1 MQTIPILVLRLEGL
15 LQSWGEHSKWNYR
28 DSAPMPTK
36 SGVVGMIGCAMGWER
51 DDDRLKTI
59 SDNLQMAV
67 RADRPGREIVDFH
80 TVQSR
85 EFLNAQGKHL
95 GKKGEYYTIITYRT
109 YLQDA
114 FFTVA
119 LSGDVQCLRE
129 IADAF
134 LHPKWPVYLG
144 RKSCVP
150 SRPVLDK
157 ITEEYGSLAEA
168 IRAIPFEDDVRRKHR
183 KVENRVMIEMDN
195 TVQEEA
201 DGSRIE
207 RADRIDG
214 ARKFRSRTVVR
225 QTMERSEAND
235 TQ

>member
-36 SGVVGMIGCAMGWER
+36 SGVVGMIGCAMGLER
-51 DDDRLKTI
+51 GDDRLKAL
-59 SDNLQMAV
+59 SDNLCMAV
-67 RADRPGREIVDFH
+67 RADRSGRETVDFH
-80 TVQSR
+80 TVQSK

-119 LSGDVQCLRE
+119 LAGDNQCLRE

-150 SRPVLDK
+150 SRPVLEG
-157 ITEEYGSLAEA
+157 ITEEYGSLSEA
-168 IRAIPFEDDVRRKHR
+168 IRAIPFVDNGKRKPE
-183 KVENRVMIEMDN
+183 KRVLIEMDDMA
-195 TVQEEA
+195 QEPA
-201 DGSRIE
+201 NGSRVE
-207 RADRIDG
+207 RTDKIDG
-214 ARKFRSRTVVR
+214 VRKFRSRTVIR
-225 QTMERSEAND
+225 QTMERSGAHD
-235 TQ
+235 IQ

>member
-51 DDDRLKTI
+51 DDERLKTL
-59 SDNLQMAV
+59 SDNLHMAV

-80 TVQSR
+80 TVQSK

-95 GKKGEYYTIITYRT
+95 GKKGEYYTIVTYRT

-114 FFTVA
+114 LFTVA
-119 LSGDVQCLRE
+119 LSGDGQCLRE

-134 LHPKWPVYLG
+134 IHPKWPVYLG
-144 RKSCVP
+144 RKSCIP
-150 SRPVLDK
+150 SRPVLDR
-157 ITEEYGSLAEA
+157 ITEDYGSLAEA
-168 IRAIPFEDDVRRKHR
+168 IQEIPFDDDVRRKSD
-183 KVENRVMIEMDN
+183 NRVLIEMDG
-195 TVQEEA
+195 TVQEEV

-207 RADRIDG
+207 RADRING
-214 ARKFRSRTVVR
+214 ARKFRSRTVIR
-225 QTMERSEAND
+225 QTMERSGAHD